1 VEISVC
7 AARLITAG
15 TRIPP
20 GMVSPCK
27 PASHVI
33 EDPLITLMRRHG
45 IPLTREN
52 YIELA
57 CAGGAEWTS
66 EHEAD
71 LPPELR

>member
-1 VEISVC
+1 MGTVT
-7 AARLITAG
+7 RFP

-27 PASHVI
+27 PASHVAA
-33 EDPLITLMRRHG
+33 DPLLATMQRHG

-52 YIELA
+52 YIDLA
-57 CAGGAEWTS
+57 TNMGEIEWTA

>member
-1 VEISVC
+1 MGTVT
-7 AARLITAG
+7 RLP

-27 PASHVI
+27 PASHVAVH
-33 EDPLITLMRRHG
+33 PLLAMMRRHG

-57 CAGGAEWTS
+57 CAGGAEWSLES
-66 EHEAD
+66 EID
-71 LPPELR
+71 LPPELRDR